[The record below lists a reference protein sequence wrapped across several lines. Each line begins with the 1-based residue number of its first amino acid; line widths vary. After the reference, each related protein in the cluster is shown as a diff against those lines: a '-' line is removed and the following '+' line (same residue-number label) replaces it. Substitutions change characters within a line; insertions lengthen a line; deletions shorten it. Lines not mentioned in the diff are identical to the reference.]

1 MDDKKRTARYW
12 MAFLI
17 LAVFLMILFV
27 WNVNAGSIHLSVSEI
42 LNIIFRHQGDATAY
56 NIIWEIRLPRILSV
70 IILGGA
76 LSVSGFL
83 LQTFFNNPIA
93 GPFVLG
99 ISSGAKLVVALLMI
113 YFLSRSISMGSA
125 AMIIAA
131 FIGSMISM
139 GFVLLVAKK
148 VHNMSMLVISGVM
161 IGYICSAVTDFV
173 VTFADD
179 SNIVNLHN
187 WSLGS
192 FSGMSWGN
200 VKVMAIVVL
209 LTMVIVFFMSKPIG
223 AYQLGEVYAQNMGV
237 NIKLFRIGLILL
249 SSILSACVTAFAGPI
264 SFVGI
269 AVPHIVKSL
278 LKTARPLLVIPACF
292 LGGAVFCLFCD
303 LIARTVFAP
312 TELSISSVT
321 AVFFMSKPIGAYQLG
336 EVYAQNMGVN
346 IKLFRIGLILLSSIL
361 SACVT
366 AFAGPIS
373 FVGIAVPHIVKSLLK
388 TARPL
393 LVIPACFLG
402 GAVFC
407 LFCDLIARTVFAPT
421 ELSISSVTA
430 VFGAPVVIYIMIRRQ
445 KRN

>member
-1 MDDKKRTARYW
+1 MDNKKRAARYW
-12 MAFLI
+12 LAFLI
-17 LAVFLMILFV
+17 LAVLLVILFI
-27 WNVNAGSIHLSVSEI
+27 WNVNAGSIHLSVSKI
-42 LNIIFRHQGDATAY
+42 MNIIFKRQGDTTSY
-56 NIIWEIRLPRILSV
+56 NIIWEIRLPRILAV

-113 YFLSRSISMGSA
+113 FFLSRSISMGSA

-131 FIGSMISM
+131 FIGSM
-139 GFVLLVAKK
+139 
-148 VHNMSMLVISGVM
+148 ISGVM

-200 VKVMAIVVL
+200 VQVMTAVVL
-209 LTMVIVFFMSKPIG
+209 ITMVIVFFMSKPIG

-237 NIKLFRIGLILL
+237 NIKLFRI
-249 SSILSACVTAFAGPI
+249 A
-264 SFVGI
+264 
-269 AVPHIVKSL
+269 
-278 LKTARPLLVIPACF
+278 
-292 LGGAVFCLFCD
+292 
-303 LIARTVFAP
+303 
-312 TELSISSVT
+312 
-321 AVFFMSKPIGAYQLG
+321 
-336 EVYAQNMGVN
+336 
-346 IKLFRIGLILLSSIL
+346 LILLSSIL

-445 KRN
+445 QRV